1 MQGFIIRFQ
10 RVKDEDLIV
19 SILTQ
24 ERLESL
30 YRFYGARHSTI
41 NLGYLIDFEIEHSLK
56 SSIGRLYDVVHL
68 GFPWLLDTS
77 RTRLW
82 QQFVALLYPHL
93 KDAEET
99 GGFYFE
105 LLEEC
110 AGLWGIQ
117 NPKRVAVEAYAKLLQ
132 HEGRLPDTTACF
144 FCETAVTEREV
155 SVIRAFQYAHTACS
169 HRKAVSKEGADEL
182 LTRFSTLFLSD
193 EEVETLWTTLL
204 EGL

>member
-1 MQGFIIRFQ
+1 VQGFIIRLQ

-24 ERLESL
+24 QRLETL
-30 YRFYGARHSTI
+30 YRFYGARHSTV

-68 GFPWLLDTS
+68 GFPWLLDRD

-82 QQFVALLYPHL
+82 HQFISLFYPHL

-99 GGFYFE
+99 GAFYFA
-105 LLEEC
+105 LLQDAAER
-110 AGLWGIQ
+110 WDRQ
-117 NPKRVAVEAYAKLLQ
+117 NPKRIAVEAYAELLQ
-132 HEGRLPDTTACF
+132 YEGRLPDTSTCF
-144 FCETAVTEREV
+144 FCEKTIREDDV
-155 SVIRAFQYAHTACS
+155 AVIRAFQYSHAACT
-169 HRKAVSKEGADEL
+169 HRTTLTKSAVDEL
-182 LTRFSTLFLSD
+182 LTRHSTLFLSD
-193 EEVETLWTTLL
+193 AEVDTLWNVLL

>member
-41 NLGYLIDFEIEHSLK
+41 NLGYLVDFEIEHSLK

-68 GFPWLLDTS
+68 GYPWLLDTG
-77 RTRLW
+77 RMRLW
-82 QQFVALLYPHL
+82 QQFISLFYPHL

-99 GGFYFE
+99 GGFYFS
-105 LLEEC
+105 LLESC
-110 AGLWGIQ
+110 AEVWGVQ

-132 HEGRLPDTTACF
+132 YEGRQADTSHCF
-144 FCETAVTEREV
+144 FCETPIEDTKLAA
-155 SVIRAFQYAHTACS
+155 IRAFQFAHTACV
-169 HRKAVSKEGADEL
+169 HRKPVSKEGVQEL
-182 LTRFSTLFLSD
+182 LRHSSTLFLSD
-193 EEVETLWTTLL
+193 DEVETLWSTLT